1 MFRTKQ
7 RKRDNI
13 DETVSLEYSLGIIDE
28 NVRTKTKP
36 FAHWW
41 CPGIGEMEW
50 IKIISTGDNHTQ
62 QYYTLSAKPR

>member
-1 MFRTKQ
+1 MVSLFRTKQ

-36 FAHWW
+36 FAHWLGQILAITDVIHRY
-41 CPGIGEMEW
+41 PL
-50 IKIISTGDNHTQ
+50 DYN
-62 QYYTLSAKPR
+62 